1 MSDVGRW
8 LLILGAVIFITGLV
22 FVVGGRLFPWLG
34 RLPGD
39 IRYETENVKVFFP
52 ITTMILISVVGT
64 IVLNILIRFFRR

>member
-1 MSDVGRW
+1 MSDMGRW

-39 IRYETENVKVFFP
+39 IHYETENVKVFIP

-64 IVLNILIRFFRR
+64 IVLNILVRFFRR